1 MFVLITFQK
10 IYIDILDLDFIF
22 LQSSLEYVIEKIFN
36 KLGSF
41 SEYTKIYWNWLLY
54 YSIDGKGAYKSY
66 LAEMNF

>member
-10 IYIDILDLDFIF
+10 IYIDILDLDFIL

-41 SEYTKIYWNWLLY
+41 SEYTKIY
-54 YSIDGKGAYKSY
+54 
-66 LAEMNF
+66 